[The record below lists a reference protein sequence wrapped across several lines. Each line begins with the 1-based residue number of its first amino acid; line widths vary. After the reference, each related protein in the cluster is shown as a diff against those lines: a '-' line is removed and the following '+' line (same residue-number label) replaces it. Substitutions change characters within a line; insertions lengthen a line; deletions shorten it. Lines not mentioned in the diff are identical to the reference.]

1 MVIRNV
7 CNRWGKRLH
16 TDFPHM
22 HALTQINPCFGNF
35 LREIPELDRCEQVL
49 QVGTEKDT
57 DIISTGVNITS
68 VTPNI
73 PDNHSHKDPI
83 KKLPSSS
90 FQERFVY
97 VLLHIDDQGV
107 IRRQSGNHNAQ
118 YIIYFHIYCIHTG

>member
-49 QVGTEKDT
+49 QVGTEKET

-73 PDNHSHKDPI
+73 LITILTKIPLKHSH
-83 KKLPSSS
+83 LPL
-90 FQERFVY
+90 FKRGLFMY
-97 VLLHIDDQGV
+97 Y
-107 IRRQSGNHNAQ
+107 
-118 YIIYFHIYCIHTG
+118 YI